1 MNSYSLSIPLNST
14 SIEFVLCQ
22 YDLIVSYFVLVFL
35 SALVDIWHVP
45 YAQQITLTL
54 AALDTLIGTLTVI
67 LKKNYDKNHVLTEID
82 LDEIPDKEE

>member
-1 MNSYSLSIPLNST
+1 MVNNKT
-14 SIEFVLCQ
+14 
-22 YDLIVSYFVLVFL
+22 YDIIKLIALIAAPVLVFL

-67 LKKNYDKNHVLTEID
+67 LKKNYDKNHTLTEID

>member
-1 MNSYSLSIPLNST
+1 MVNNKT
-14 SIEFVLCQ
+14 
-22 YDLIVSYFVLVFL
+22 YDIIKIIALVAAPVLVFL

-67 LKKNYDKNHVLTEID
+67 LKKNYDKNQLTEVD
-82 LDEIPDKEE
+82 LDEIPDKEVEE

>member
-1 MNSYSLSIPLNST
+1 MSNKT
-14 SIEFVLCQ
+14 
-22 YDLIVSYFVLVFL
+22 YDIIKLIALVAAPVLVFL
-35 SALVDIWHVP
+35 SALVDIWDVP

-67 LKKNYDKNHVLTEID
+67 LKKNYDKKNSLTEID